1 MFLPPPNL
9 HKIKSNKVV
18 LSVSSNPNSPAV
30 VEVKKR
36 GRPKTIVKPVEVEPP
51 TPEEPREA
59 PEAPEAPEVTA
70 ETLTKAA
77 PSKRGRKPGKK
88 AETAGTGSGSAEQAG
103 AVIPTDL
110 VSEEVMVALS
120 YFFLKFHLNIIREF
134 PRQSRSKNPSRREG
148 DPRK

>member
-1 MFLPPPNL
+1 M
-9 HKIKSNKVV
+9 
-18 LSVSSNPNSPAV
+18 
-30 VEVKKR
+30 EVKKR

-88 AETAGTGSGSAEQAG
+88 AETAGTGSGSSEQAG
-103 AVIPTDL
+103 AVIPPDL

-120 YFFLKFHLNIIREF
+120 YCFLKFHLNIFREF
-134 PRQSRSKNPSRREG
+134 PHRSRSKNPSRREG